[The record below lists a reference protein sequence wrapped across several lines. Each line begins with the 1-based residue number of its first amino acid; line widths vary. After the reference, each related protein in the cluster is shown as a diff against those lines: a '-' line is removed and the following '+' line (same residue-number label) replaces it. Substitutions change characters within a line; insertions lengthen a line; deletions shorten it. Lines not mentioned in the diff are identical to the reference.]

1 MPPFFGA
8 KLTRAVYP
16 VVVCSKNEDLL
27 SLLVPVEHNLEI
39 TNNHDDDFFAAVLLL
54 SSSLRN
60 WSYVCA
66 AATLFANS
74 VEKRLIV
81 FHYFGQPGKSLI
93 ASVLLFLQMKEFLSQ
108 NYIGKYFSLRV
119 RSLQG
124 SRNRSDF
131 HAHLIPN
138 MGTITAN

>member
-1 MPPFFGA
+1 M
-8 KLTRAVYP
+8 
-16 VVVCSKNEDLL
+16 CSKNEDLL
-27 SLLVPVEHNLEI
+27 SLLGPVEHNLEI

-54 SSSLRN
+54 FSFLRN

-66 AATLFANS
+66 AATLFGNS
-74 VEKRLIV
+74 VEKSLIV

-93 ASVLLFLQMKEFLSQ
+93 ACALLFLQMKEFLSQ

-124 SRNRSDF
+124 SRNRSEF
-131 HAHLIPN
+131 HAHRIPSPARATN
-138 MGTITAN
+138 SP